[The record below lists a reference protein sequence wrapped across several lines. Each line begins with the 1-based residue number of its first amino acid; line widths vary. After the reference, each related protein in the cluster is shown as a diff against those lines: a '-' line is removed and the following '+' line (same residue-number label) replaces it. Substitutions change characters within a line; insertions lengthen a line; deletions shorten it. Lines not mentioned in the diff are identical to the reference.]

1 MSNDPSLHMGV
12 EEVSRRK
19 LSLGGFERMWNP
31 TAPLPT
37 IPNGV
42 HFSSTVCLVGA
53 HGGAGTSS
61 WAQVLGFE
69 DCGRTW
75 PVPQDGYPSVFVV
88 ARLDMNGLK
97 AAKAMGIEWAQ
108 GVPCR
113 LAGLL
118 LVPDAPGK
126 PPRDLFRAREIA
138 GGAFPASICLP
149 WVETWRV
156 NPGTLNRTAQRGIN
170 EVKQLLEGQI

>member
-1 MSNDPSLHMGV
+1 MVCISIRLYALLVRTAGLVHLHGHKSSVLRTVGV
-12 EEVSRRK
+12 R
-19 LSLGGFERMWNP
+19 
-31 TAPLPT
+31 
-37 IPNGV
+37 
-42 HFSSTVCLVGA
+42 
-53 HGGAGTSS
+53 
-61 WAQVLGFE
+61 
-69 DCGRTW
+69 GRFLKMDT
-75 PVPQDGYPSVFVV
+75 SVFVV

-156 NPGTLNRTAQRGIN
+156 NPGVPNRTVQRGIN
-170 EVKQLLEGQI
+170 EVKQLLEGQFQ